1 MGGTGQDGAGEGAP
15 GQGGPG
21 RGRRARSGPAS
32 RDLIRLT
39 GVRAR
44 GFHGVFEHERRDG
57 QDFVVDVA
65 MSVDLSRAGATDDL
79 THTVHYGE
87 VAADVVAVIE
97 GEPRDLIETVA
108 VEIADTV
115 LARPLVEAVEV
126 TVHKPQ
132 APVGVPFG
140 DVEVVVRRVKD
151 VPVVI
156 ALGANLPRT
165 GAAETDRTQPVLPQ
179 DTLRD
184 AAGGLRRM
192 RGLRGLQLSR
202 LYVTAPVGGELVEGQ
217 PDYVNAVAVA
227 RTSLAP
233 ATLLARL
240 HALESAHGRTREARW
255 GARTL
260 DLDLVQ
266 YGDPL
271 AGTDVRSEGPELL
284 LPHPRAHERAFVLTP
299 WLDVDPDATLR
310 VGEGTVAV
318 ADLIPSLADQ
328 AVRAL

>member
-1 MGGTGQDGAGEGAP
+1 M
-15 GQGGPG
+15 
-21 RGRRARSGPAS
+21 RG
-32 RDLIRLT
+32 DLIRLT

-44 GFHGVFEHERRDG
+44 GFHGVFDHERRDG
-57 QDFVVDVA
+57 QDFVVDVVMA
-65 MSVDLSRAGATDDL
+65 VDLTRAGATDEL

-108 VEIADTV
+108 AQIADRV

-140 DVEVVVRRVKD
+140 DVEVVVRRARD
-151 VPVVI
+151 VPVVV
-156 ALGANLPRT
+156 ALGANLPRAST
-165 GAAETDRTQPVLPQ
+165 TDGDLPGVGPALPQ
-179 DTLRD
+179 DTLRE
-184 AAGGLRRM
+184 AVRRLRRT
-192 RGLRGLQLSR
+192 RGLRDVRVSR
-202 LYVTAPVGGELVEGQ
+202 LFVTAPVGGELVEGQ

-233 ATLLARL
+233 ASLLARL
-240 HALESAHGRTREARW
+240 HAVEAALGRTREIRW

-266 YGDPL
+266 YGDP
-271 AGTDVRSEGPELL
+271 ASGTDVRSDSPELL
-284 LPHPRAHERAFVLTP
+284 LPHPRAHERSFVLTP
-299 WLDVDPDATLR
+299 WLDVDPAATLR
-310 VGEGTVAV
+310 VGEGTAAV
-318 ADLIPSLADQ
+318 ADLVPGLSDQ
-328 AVRAL
+328 AVRPLPDREAGR